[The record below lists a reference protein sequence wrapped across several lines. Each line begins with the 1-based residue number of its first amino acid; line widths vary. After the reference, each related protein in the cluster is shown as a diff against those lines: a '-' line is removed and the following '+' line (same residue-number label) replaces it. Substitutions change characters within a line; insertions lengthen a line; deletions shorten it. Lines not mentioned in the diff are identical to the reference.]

1 LIVSEEAAAPPTPT
15 DAPAPAVTP
24 APAAPPA
31 PPASIGERLRRGR
44 ERLAFTVPAVAEKL
58 HLDPK
63 VVESLESN
71 RFAEIGASVYVRGH
85 LRRYAEFVGESA
97 NELVGMYSAREAR
110 PPPPDLTQIP
120 QPERRS
126 DPRNLV
132 TPLVGVGAAALL
144 AFAIWWVLAGPKSGA
159 DNTSASQTATEDA
172 AATAAAPTPAPAPE
186 MSLPQP
192 QPMAATP
199 TSAAPAPVAS
209 AATPALDAAKR
220 EEPAPRTARL
230 RLELG
235 GDSWIEVYDA
245 NGERLFYDVASA
257 GSVQSVEG
265 RAPLRVVLGNSA
277 DVRVEVNGERRE
289 IPESAAD
296 GEGARFIVNRS
307 GSLSRAR

>member
-1 LIVSEEAAAPPTPT
+1 V
-15 DAPAPAVTP
+15 
-24 APAAPPA
+24 PPA

-63 VVESLESN
+63 VIDALESN
-71 RFAEIGASVYVRGH
+71 RFGEIGASVYVRGH

-97 NELVGMYSAREAR
+97 NDLVGLYTAREAR

-132 TPLVGVGAAALL
+132 TPLVGVGAAVLL

-159 DNTSASQTATEDA
+159 SQSNVAQTSADDSA
-172 AATAAAPTPAPAPE
+172 AADVATPAPAPQT
-186 MSLPQP
+186 SLPQP
-192 QPMAATP
+192 QPMAGTPATSVASSP
-199 TSAAPAPVAS
+199 APSAAAPAAD
-209 AATPALDAAKR
+209 ATKR
-220 EEPAPRTARL
+220 EEPAAPRTARL

-289 IPESAAD
+289 IPASAAD